1 MNSTGDEGPVTVSRS
16 EVLALTVGGVLGGG
30 ALGGLIAFALE
41 RFGHVAPSVAYGVG
55 FFVLGLLLY
64 VPLRIRRRANGA
76 PLTLTRFIGAS
87 AAGSVVAGVL
97 VHLLS

>member
-1 MNSTGDEGPVTVSRS
+1 MKSASDQGT
-16 EVLALTVGGVLGGG
+16 LALSRGELLAITVGSSLSGG
-30 ALGGLIAFALE
+30 ALAGLVAFALE
-41 RFGHVAPSVAYGVG
+41 RFGHVAPSVAYGVA

-97 VHLLS
+97 VHILS